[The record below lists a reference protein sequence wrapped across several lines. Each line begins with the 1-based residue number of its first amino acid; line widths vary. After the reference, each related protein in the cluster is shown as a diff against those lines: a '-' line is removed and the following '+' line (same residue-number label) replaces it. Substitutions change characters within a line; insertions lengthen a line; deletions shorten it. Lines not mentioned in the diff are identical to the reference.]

1 MKVMGALDPA
11 GIRKGTKKGSIERKK
26 NTKGEKV
33 WKTKRK
39 NMQIWQTTKAIHNH
53 DKRIPAVHI
62 FGGLIHQSYH

>member
-39 NMQIWQTTKAIHNH
+39 KHANMANH
-53 DKRIPAVHI
+53 K
-62 FGGLIHQSYH
+62 GNS